1 MQSKN
6 KAKRMKAVV
15 YLFSM
20 VVLLL
25 DSVFTLFQFQLY
37 VFIQIQILNLDAEWR
52 HQGQFDIKEYS

>member
-6 KAKRMKAVV
+6 KANRMKAVV
-15 YLFSM
+15 YLFSR

-37 VFIQIQILNLDAEWR
+37 VFIQIQILNLDTEWR
-52 HQGQFDIKEYS
+52 HQGQLDIKEY